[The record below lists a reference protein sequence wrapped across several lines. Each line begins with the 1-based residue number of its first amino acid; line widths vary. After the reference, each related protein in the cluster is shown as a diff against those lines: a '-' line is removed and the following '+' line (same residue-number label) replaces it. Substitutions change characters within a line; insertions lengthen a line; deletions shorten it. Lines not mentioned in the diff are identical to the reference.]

1 MKIFIFIFDVSHW
14 MIVNFSKSNHRN
26 KKLKSVFVSYS
37 FVSCPATNRR
47 AGNCPISVAFSSST
61 WRIEPSRRAKTGGT
75 PGTSWYWR
83 ILSSRVSPLWVELGS
98 YNWCWFINDLGI
110 QKNLLKC
117 YYYYRIQIMR
127 IDIEWHQLQSLK
139 WWRINNW
146 HIIGC
151 IDAVSGKVAIFK
163 F

>member
-1 MKIFIFIFDVSHW
+1 MIWNFESFISYLIYSYSLYCLLISLLQKKTKFKILLCVLISEIYNWLQLIWKYFYLSLSHW
-14 MIVNFSKSNHRN
+14 MIVNFLKSIHRN

-47 AGNCPISVAFSSST
+47 AGNCPIRVAFSSST

-98 YNWCWFINDLGI
+98 
-110 QKNLLKC
+110 
-117 YYYYRIQIMR
+117 
-127 IDIEWHQLQSLK
+127 
-139 WWRINNW
+139 
-146 HIIGC
+146 
-151 IDAVSGKVAIFK
+151 
-163 F
+163 